1 MSGAV
6 TYRDNES
13 VDEVAG
19 VRCIFVVYVSIC
31 TYMLILI

>member
-13 VDEVAG
+13 ADEVANIRWAC
-19 VRCIFVVYVSIC
+19 VFMLVYIR
-31 TYMLILI
+31 INQ